1 MEEKKSTFNVL
12 FYLKKNAPKKD
23 GSVPVMI
30 RTTID
35 GKIKTRS
42 AKLSILPAQWD
53 QNTMRAIGKSACAQQ
68 INNALDVWERNIG
81 GKYDKILYHEG
92 FVTTEKV
99 DNAVMGVGV
108 MENSLLKVFKKH
120 NEDFEKMVGKTRASS
135 TFEKYC
141 DVYKHVETF
150 MRIKYNRSDMAL
162 IELTEDFIR
171 DFDLYLRVDRHLA
184 PNTVYLYLMP
194 VKKMT
199 AVAKDKNIISI
210 DPFKHYEVEPV
221 QTDRDYLSMEE
232 VQTMIMKKFFKPEL
246 ELVRDIFIFSCFTG
260 LSYSDIKNLTTAKL
274 QNFFDG
280 NPWIISRRQ
289 KTDVASNVPL
299 LEIPKKLIEKY
310 KGILPD
316 NHIFPIPTNSMCNRH
331 IKIIGAF
338 CGITKDINFHMAR
351 HTFGT
356 LMLTQGVPIESV
368 SRMMGHTNITTT
380 QIYAKITNDKVSK
393 DMAILS
399 SKLQTFESALVAEL

>member
-23 GSVPVMI
+23 GSVPIMI

-35 GKIKTRS
+35 GEIKTRS
-42 AKLSILPAQWD
+42 AKLCVIPAQWD
-53 QNTMRAIGKSACAQQ
+53 QNIMRVIGKSAFAQQ
-68 INNALDVWERNIG
+68 INNALDLWERNIG

-108 MENSLLKVFKKH
+108 MENSLLKVLAKH
-120 NEDFEKMVGKTRASS
+120 NEDFEKMVDKTRAEGSYRM
-135 TFEKYC
+135 YC
-141 DVYKHVETF
+141 DVYKHIARF
-150 MRIKYNRSDMAL
+150 MQTKYNRSDMAL

-171 DFDLYLRVDRHLA
+171 DYDLYLRIDRHLA
-184 PNTVYLYLMP
+184 PNTVYLYMLP
-194 VKKMT
+194 LKKMT
-199 AVAKDKNIISI
+199 AIAKDRNIIPI
-210 DPFKHYEVEPV
+210 DPFKHYEVEQV
-221 QTDRDYLSMEE
+221 QTNRGYLSMEE
-232 VQTMIMKKFFKPEL
+232 VQVMIMKKFVKPEL
-246 ELVRDIFIFSCFTG
+246 EVVRDMFIFSCFTG
-260 LSYSDIKNLTTAKL
+260 LAYSDIRNLTTMNL

-289 KTDVASNVPL
+289 KTDVTSNIPL

-316 NHIFPIPTNSMCNRH
+316 NHVFPIPSNSLCNRN

-338 CGITKDINFHMAR
+338 CDITKDLTFQNDR
-351 HTFGT
+351 HTFAT
-356 LMLTQGVPIESV
+356 MMLTQGVPIESV

-393 DMAILS
+393 DMATLS
-399 SKLQTFESALVAEL
+399 SKLQSFESALVAEL